1 MAKIDD
7 DEIMKMEMI
16 KNDDNNDNNADNNGN
31 EQ

>member
-16 KNDDNNDNNADNNGN
+16 KNDDNNENNADDNGN